1 MRLHVGTR
9 RHNKSSS
16 GPRPSFIISNEIK
29 RMAAKPCLLVVD
41 DEPDLVQSVQDLLR
55 FEYRVLGAT
64 RASEGLKLMQTE
76 RVHVVMSDQR
86 MPEMTG
92 VEMLRRIKETHPD
105 TIRLLFTA
113 YSDMAAVIDAINQG
127 SVYRYISK
135 PWEVE
140 DLKATLRQAYDYYRL
155 QEERRV
161 LVKEVQSKN
170 VMLASANAELRRAN
184 DIKKAFIKVA
194 SHELRTPLTIL
205 LGLSEHAVR
214 MTKTMPE
221 LHALAE
227 RIRQAGFRLSE
238 RVDQMVKLLL
248 AEQFERPLQPQDVEA
263 AALIR
268 SATNEINHFV
278 DTRQQQLDVSI
289 PQDLGTLHVEPDKIR
304 DSLVQLLVNAIK
316 FTPDG
321 GAIRLSAART
331 AEGRLRV
338 AVTDTGMGIAPED
351 LPRIFDPFFTG
362 FDVSRHSSG
371 TFEYDKRG
379 LGLGLSMTK
388 AFVEMHG
395 GKLTVVSTLA
405 KGTTFTM
412 DLPVG

>member
-1 MRLHVGTR
+1 
-9 RHNKSSS
+9 
-16 GPRPSFIISNEIK
+16 
-29 RMAAKPCLLVVD
+29 MAAKPCLLVVD
-41 DEPDLVQSVQDLLR
+41 DEPDLVRSVQDLLR
-55 FEYRVLGAT
+55 FDYRVLGAT
-64 RASEGLKLMQTE
+64 RAADGLKLMQSE
-76 RVHVVMSDQR
+76 RVHIVMTDQR

-92 VEMLRRIKETHPD
+92 VEMLRRVKETHPD

-113 YSDMAAVIDAINQG
+113 YSDLPTVIDAINQG

-140 DLKATLRQAYDYYRL
+140 DLKATLRQSYDYYRL
-155 QEERRV
+155 QEERRL
-161 LVKEVQSKN
+161 LVKDVQSKN
-170 VMLASANAELRRAN
+170 VMLASANSELRRAN
-184 DIKKAFIKVA
+184 DMKKAFIKVA

-214 MTKTMPE
+214 MTKEPA
-221 LHALAE
+221 LHALVE
-227 RIRQAGFRLSE
+227 RIRLAGLRLSE

-248 AEQFERPLQPQDVEA
+248 AEKFERPLQPHDVEV
-263 AALIR
+263 AALLR
-268 SATNEINHFV
+268 SAANEVNHFV
-278 DTRQQQLDVSI
+278 EARQQQFNVCI
-289 PQDLGTLHVEPDKIR
+289 AENLGTLHVEADKIR

-316 FTPDG
+316 FTPDKG
-321 GAIRLSAART
+321 TISLAASRSSD
-331 AEGRLRV
+331 GRLRI
-338 AVTDTGMGIAPED
+338 AVTDTGIGIPPED

-362 FDVSRHSSG
+362 FDVTRHSSG

-395 GKLTVVSTLA
+395 GKLTVESTLG

-412 DLPVG
+412 ELPAEG